1 MRYNVVHNPTNTV
14 ISFGLLIAVVGSSF
28 AYVYYNT
35 PELGFDGRLLSPN
48 AARVLGIE
56 HEEGILVTKVV
67 PGGPADMAGLKGGT
81 RAITVG
87 DQVIM
92 VGGDIITA
100 IDGMPIKTRSDYVA
114 ATDKKSIGDSVR
126 MTIIRDGK
134 TQEIDIIVGRQS

>member
-1 MRYNVVHNPTNTV
+1 
-14 ISFGLLIAVVGSSF
+14 
-28 AYVYYNT
+28 
-35 PELGFDGRLLSPN
+35 
-48 AARVLGIE
+48 
-56 HEEGILVTKVV
+56 
-67 PGGPADMAGLKGGT
+67 MAGLKGGT